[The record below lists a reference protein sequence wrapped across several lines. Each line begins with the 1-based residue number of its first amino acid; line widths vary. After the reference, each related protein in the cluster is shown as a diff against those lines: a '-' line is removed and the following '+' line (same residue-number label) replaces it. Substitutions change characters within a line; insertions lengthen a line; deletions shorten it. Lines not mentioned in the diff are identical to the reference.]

1 MAPGEQYP
9 HQPVITELR
18 LTAFKSFRDAVLR
31 FQPITIL
38 IGKNG
43 AGKSNVLDGLEV
55 LSRLALGETLPDALD
70 SRRREGGPIRGGSR
84 GCAPHGSDYF
94 ALGCTVDFDGVLYLY
109 DIEVQIKPTLEVR
122 SEIFSIQRGEK
133 RDVLYHSAEHEERD
147 PRRPY
152 LTKLTDVV
160 DDDLE
165 LALDFIAPISALRDI
180 FHLDPYPSDMRNYV
194 AETDHK
200 LRRGADNIS
209 PVLFALRERDEKR
222 FGKIQDQVQAIA
234 ASKVIGLD
242 FLKAEGGEVM
252 LALLEKGCGDPGDIE
267 KTPAS
272 QMSDGMLRYA
282 AIVTSLLADRAG
294 LDAVT
299 NSNKLETIEGV
310 QLVIEELE
318 NGLHPSQAKKLL
330 ELVRTSNETNAV
342 RVLLTTHSPAL
353 LDAVEGTLNS
363 SVIVCY
369 YDEDA
374 GYSKLIPLMEMSDYP
389 TVMAQ
394 GSLGSVVTEGKFS
407 AARSDNSDYSEFY
420 EFLGL

>member
-31 FQPITIL
+31 FQPTTIL
-38 IGKNG
+38 IGQNG

-252 LALLEKGCGDPGDIE
+252 LALLERGSGDSGDIE

-272 QMSDGMLRYA
+272 QMSDGMLRYT

-407 AARSDNSDYSEFY
+407 AVRSDDSDYSEFY

>member
-43 AGKSNVLDGLEV
+43 SGKSNVLDGLEV

-133 RDVLYHSAEHEERD
+133 RDVLYHSAEHEECD

-252 LALLEKGCGDPGDIE
+252 LALLEKGCCDPGDI
-267 KTPAS
+267 
-272 QMSDGMLRYA
+272 
-282 AIVTSLLADRAG
+282 
-294 LDAVT
+294 
-299 NSNKLETIEGV
+299 
-310 QLVIEELE
+310 
-318 NGLHPSQAKKLL
+318 
-330 ELVRTSNETNAV
+330 
-342 RVLLTTHSPAL
+342 
-353 LDAVEGTLNS
+353 
-363 SVIVCY
+363 
-369 YDEDA
+369 
-374 GYSKLIPLMEMSDYP
+374 
-389 TVMAQ
+389 
-394 GSLGSVVTEGKFS
+394 
-407 AARSDNSDYSEFY
+407 
-420 EFLGL
+420 

>member
-55 LSRLALGETLPDALD
+55 LSRLALGETLADALD

-252 LALLEKGCGDPGDIE
+252 LALLERGSGDSGDIE

-272 QMSDGMLRYA
+272 QMSDGMLRYT
-282 AIVTSLLADRAG
+282 AIVTSLLADRDG
-294 LDAVT
+294 LDAVAT
-299 NSNKLETIEGV
+299 SNKLETAEGV

-318 NGLHPSQAKKLL
+318 NGMHPSQAKRLL
-330 ELVRTSNETNAV
+330 ELVRAGNDNNAV

-374 GYSKLIPLMEMSDYP
+374 GYSKLIPLMEMPDYP

-407 AARSDNSDYSEFY
+407 AVRSDDSDYSEFY